1 MKAKGLVVHYFL
13 GKIQNVTYFPFPVE
27 STSGVDEKKKRSR
40 KVGSTSGGDEEEKKR
55 MVK

>member
-27 STSGVDEKKKRSR
+27 STSGVDEKIKEVEKWGAPAEETKKKR
-40 KVGSTSGGDEEEKKR
+40 KEW
-55 MVK
+55 